1 MSDFINEYAA
11 IVDQAAIE
19 ASPVEQLSFH
29 REFSID
35 EAYAI
40 QKASMERRY
49 ERGERLIGIKLGFTS
64 KAKMEQMGLHDMI
77 WGRLTSTMLFRNGAN
92 LPMERFIHPR
102 AEPEI
107 CFHVSQE
114 INRKIEENELPGFID
129 KVAPAIEIIDSRF
142 KNFKFSLADVIADN
156 CSSSGLVIG
165 EWQAADQSL
174 KGIPIT
180 LSAGGE
186 VKASGTSDAILGDPW
201 QSVLEASRLATKYG
215 QIIPAGS
222 VIMAGAATQ
231 AVFLEKGQLVK
242 AEAGSLGEVSFS
254 IAV

>member
-1 MSDFINEYAA
+1 MSDFIQEFAA
-11 IVDQAAIE
+11 IVDKAAVD
-19 ASPVEQLSFH
+19 ASPVEQLSFQ

-49 ERGERLIGIKLGFTS
+49 QRGEKMIGMKLGFTS
-64 KAKMEQMGLHDMI
+64 KAKMEQMGLNDLI
-77 WGRLTSTMLFRNGAN
+77 WGRLTNTMLMENGGN
-92 LPMERFIHPR
+92 LHVSRCIHPR

-107 CFHVSQE
+107 CFHVVKE
-114 INRKIEENELPGFID
+114 INREIEEGELPDFID

-174 KGIPIT
+174 EKIPIT
-180 LSAGGE
+180 LTMDGE
-186 VKASGTSDAILGDPW
+186 VKAAGNSDAILGNPW
-201 QSVLEASRLATKYG
+201 QSVLEASRLAVKYG

-231 AVFLEKGQLVK
+231 AIFLESAQEVK
-242 AEAGSLGEVSFS
+242 ADAGTLGKVSFS
-254 IAV
+254 IAD